1 MTFPTLSVHDI
12 LTYMK
17 PVIVSGIQ
25 PTGKLHLGNYLGV
38 LKHLVELQNSGAYT
52 CYFLIADLHS
62 LTIEYTP
69 KEKTEQIIDIALDFL
84 AAGID
89 PKKSTLF
96 LQSAVPAHAELAWLL
111 TTITPFGELRR
122 MTQFKDK
129 SEHAPENINVG
140 LFSYP
145 VLMAA
150 DVLLYDAT
158 NIPVGDDQLQH
169 LELARTLA
177 RKFNSE
183 FGKTFVEPKPMMTEV
198 SRLMSLD
205 DPEKKMSKSSPAG
218 CVFLDDSPAIIK
230 KKVMSAVTDSYSEVA
245 YEPNTRPAM
254 ANLLH
259 LYSAM
264 SGEKIET
271 IVSMYKGKGY
281 ADFKKGLGE
290 VIVNVLAPFQEK
302 KKELRTHIEEVRTT
316 LQKGADTAKEAAN
329 KKLLIA
335 KKKMGLI

>member
-1 MTFPTLSVHDI
+1 
-12 LTYMK
+12 MK

-38 LKHLVELQNSGAYT
+38 LKHLVELQNSGAYS

-69 KEKTEQIIDIALDFL
+69 KEKVEQIIDIALDFL

-96 LQSAVPAHAELAWLL
+96 LQSAVPAHTELAWLL

-158 NIPVGDDQLQH
+158 LIPVGDDQLQH
-169 LELARTLA
+169 LELARTLV

-183 FGKTFVEPKPMMTEV
+183 FGKTFIEPKPMMTEV
-198 SRLMSLD
+198 SRLMSLH
-205 DPEKKMSKSSPAG
+205 DPEAKMSKSSPSG
-218 CVFLDDSPAIIK
+218 CIFLDDSPAIIK
-230 KKVMSAVTDSYSEVA
+230 KKIMSAVTDSFTEVA
-245 YEPNTRPAM
+245 YDPKTRPAM

-259 LYSAM
+259 VYSAM
-264 SGEKIET
+264 SGKKIET
-271 IVSMYKGKGY
+271 IVDMYKSKGY
-281 ADFKKGLGE
+281 ADFKKELAE
-290 VIVNVLAPFQEK
+290 VVINALAPFQEK
-302 KKELRTHIEEVRTT
+302 KKELRAHIEDVRTT
-316 LQKGADTAKEAAN
+316 LQEGAHHAQEVAN
-329 KKLLIA
+329 KKLLVA
-335 KKKMGLI
+335 KKKMGLV